1 MPYKVYGGLRFFER
15 AEIKDALAYLRLMSN
30 RNDDASF
37 ERVVNLPTRGLGAK
51 TIDTLRGRARE
62 AGSSLWSAALGCLGD
77 GSLGSRASAALQG
90 FVQVI
95 DGLATA
101 TATLALHEIVD
112 QMLAASGLLEHHR
125 KDKADRGE
133 ARTENLL
140 ELVSAARGFIPADA
154 EGEEAMRPL
163 DSFLAHAVLESGEG
177 QAEAWEDCVQMMTL
191 HTAKGLE
198 FPLVFLAG
206 LEDGLFPHQRSLND
220 PDSLEEERRLA
231 YVGITRAM
239 RQLYLTYAEQRR
251 LHGID
256 AYGIPSRFIKEIPEE
271 FLEEVR
277 PRVSGARTGQGFGRG
292 FGSGFGSSHNG
303 QSGTRQAGQSGM
315 GRGAAGLREEPP
327 APGIRLGARVR
338 HAKFGAGVV
347 VNIEGQGPHAR
358 VQVNFEGQGS
368 KWLMLQYA
376 NLTPT

>member
-1 MPYKVYGGLRFFER
+1 MPE
-15 AEIKDALAYLRLMSN
+15 
-30 RNDDASF
+30 
-37 ERVVNLPTRGLGAK
+37 
-51 TIDTLRGRARE
+51 
-62 AGSSLWSAALGCLGD
+62 GS
-77 GSLGSRASAALQG
+77 
-90 FVQVI
+90 
-95 DGLATA
+95 
-101 TATLALHEIVD
+101 
-112 QMLAASGLLEHHR
+112 
-125 KDKADRGE
+125 
-133 ARTENLL
+133 
-140 ELVSAARGFIPADA
+140 
-154 EGEEAMRPL
+154 EGEEAMPPL

-220 PDSLEEERRLA
+220 LDSLEEERRLA

-256 AYGIPSRFIKEIPEE
+256 AYGIPSRFIKEIPEQ

-277 PRVSGARTGQGFGRG
+277 PRVSGTRAGQGFGRG
-292 FGSGFGSSHNG
+292 FGGGFGSGFGGGHNSQSSA
-303 QSGTRQAGQSGM
+303 RQAGQSGSS
-315 GRGAAGLREEPP
+315 RGSASLREEPP

-347 VNIEGQGPHAR
+347 LNIEGQGPHAR